1 MKRLSSSLAA
11 QQALAT
17 AAALTLALS
26 AAAASAQET
35 QWGSGKNLY
44 DKVCGYCHDPQVG
57 VGTPIQ
63 GRALPAQYIK
73 FIVRNGFNA
82 MPAFPASYID
92 DESLDQ
98 VTEYLASLPPAPP
111 SQP

>member
-1 MKRLSSSLAA
+1 MKRPSSRVAA
-11 QQALAT
+11 KRALAIG
-17 AAALTLALS
+17 AALTLAS
-26 AAAASAQET
+26 MASAVPAQES
-35 QWGSGKNLY
+35 QWGSGKALY
-44 DKVCGYCHDPQVG
+44 DKVCGYCHDPEVG

-63 GRALPAQYIK
+63 GRALPVEYIR

-92 DESLDQ
+92 DESLAQ
-98 VTEYLASLPPAPP
+98 VTEYIASLPPAPP